1 MSIRHRP
8 PASAT
13 AHHRPATRPSTRNVG
28 SVSPFRPMTIERA
41 RASSTL
47 VRSVWES
54 DAIPIV
60 RPSRRGRRWPHR
72 RSGRGLVAPP
82 PGPSTRHA
90 GADPPGPVCNLGPI
104 RSRDR
109 RSGRQGSHRAQR
121 RQGVPKRGRV
131 KYSPP
136 QRLASTVGATGG
148 LERDPGGSTL
158 SQRAVRA
165 TGQPLRTRATR
176 APSPGAGSTGAS
188 NDDIA
193 ALPDL
198 GSQEELLVVLR
209 GIGAAMFLSSH
220 RVILARD
227 GFARRPRS
235 GIQSFWLDEI
245 RNLRLEL
252 GSGLSGRIVVR
263 TASGPEAVSM
273 FFEARSLDRAHT
285 FLDVARPLVARQR
298 RRGPGDRPVRP
309 PSGPAGSG
317 STEPA

>member
-28 SVSPFRPMTIERA
+28 RVSPFRPMTIERA

-136 QRLASTVGATGG
+136 QRLASTVGGLADSSATQ
-148 LERDPGGSTL
+148 EDRHCPSEPFEPPGSRSG
-158 SQRAVRA
+158 
-165 TGQPLRTRATR
+165 P
-176 APSPGAGSTGAS
+176 
-188 NDDIA
+188 
-193 ALPDL
+193 
-198 GSQEELLVVLR
+198 
-209 GIGAAMFLSSH
+209 
-220 RVILARD
+220 
-227 GFARRPRS
+227 ARRGRRRPARARPGRRTTTSRRCPTSGARRS
-235 GIQSFWLDEI
+235 SSSSCAASA
-245 RNLRLEL
+245 RRC
-252 GSGLSGRIVVR
+252 SSPR
-263 TASGPEAVSM
+263 TAS
-273 FFEARSLDRAHT
+273 SL
-285 FLDVARPLVARQR
+285 
-298 RRGPGDRPVRP
+298 PGMASREGRD
-309 PSGPAGSG
+309 PASSRSG
-317 STEPA
+317 STRSATFASSSAAGCPAASWCGPRAGPRP

>member
-1 MSIRHRP
+1 
-8 PASAT
+8 
-13 AHHRPATRPSTRNVG
+13 
-28 SVSPFRPMTIERA
+28 
-41 RASSTL
+41 
-47 VRSVWES
+47 
-54 DAIPIV
+54 
-60 RPSRRGRRWPHR
+60 
-72 RSGRGLVAPP
+72 
-82 PGPSTRHA
+82 
-90 GADPPGPVCNLGPI
+90 
-104 RSRDR
+104 
-109 RSGRQGSHRAQR
+109 
-121 RQGVPKRGRV
+121 
-131 KYSPP
+131 
-136 QRLASTVGATGG
+136 
-148 LERDPGGSTL
+148 
-158 SQRAVRA
+158 
-165 TGQPLRTRATR
+165 
-176 APSPGAGSTGAS
+176 
-188 NDDIA
+188 
-193 ALPDL
+193 
-198 GSQEELLVVLR
+198 
-209 GIGAAMFLSSH
+209 MFLSSH